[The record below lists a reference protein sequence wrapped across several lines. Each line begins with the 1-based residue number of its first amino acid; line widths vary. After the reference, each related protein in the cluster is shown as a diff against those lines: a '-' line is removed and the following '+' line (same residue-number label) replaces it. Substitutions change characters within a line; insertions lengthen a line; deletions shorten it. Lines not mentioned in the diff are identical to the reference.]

1 MCGYLIPPTIGAESI
16 AVWFVFHEVG
26 ALQVVGSSSLENISL
41 TDATYLWTNS
51 GLEIATTWIKGT
63 LGRLFGKKAI
73 LLILAKVY
81 CKIYPGNRI
90 QQIILLKIEKTS

>member
-1 MCGYLIPPTIGAESI
+1 MSGYLIPPTIGAESI

-41 TDATYLWTNS
+41 ADATYLWTNS
-51 GLEIATTWIKGT
+51 GHEIAATWIKGT
-63 LGRLFGKKAI
+63 LGRLFGKKAM
-73 LLILAKVY
+73 LLILVKVY
-81 CKIYPGNRI
+81 RKIYPGNRI